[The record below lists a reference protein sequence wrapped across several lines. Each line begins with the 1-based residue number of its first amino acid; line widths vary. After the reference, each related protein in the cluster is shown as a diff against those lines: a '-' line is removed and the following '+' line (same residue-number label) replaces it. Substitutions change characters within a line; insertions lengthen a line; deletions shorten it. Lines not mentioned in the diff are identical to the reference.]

1 MRVRGESGNNPGRA
15 GEKNTTPFV
24 FHRSQRN
31 AVLLSCHL
39 DDNLSGN
46 AIQHREVQ
54 GNESE
59 RFLSY
64 FKSRGGVTY
73 RQGGIASG
81 FHRHQANSEPRLLR
95 LKGRHT
101 VRLLEVPAID
111 WSYIS
116 RGDVY
121 LLDLYE
127 VIFIWNGV
135 KSNRYERLQA
145 MQRARQLR
153 DERGKAN
160 IVVVEDGEESK
171 MSKDELKLF
180 ESRLPL
186 KEKHAKLNASDSLD
200 ENDDDK
206 RLDAAHIKLYKC
218 SDESGTLKVTE
229 KKAGPLEKS
238 DLESEVS
245 DTEVFVQ
252 LNADMPVVQDAYI
265 IDNGAYGIWVWVGR
279 RSNPK
284 ERREAMRNALV
295 SFGRTLTGNED
306 DVAVLLPSTR
316 TSVSLGAHAIRRCEH
331 LDQSF
336 PR

>member
-1 MRVRGESGNNPGRA
+1 MTQIDE
-15 GEKNTTPFV
+15 T
-24 FHRSQRN
+24 H
-31 AVLLSCHL
+31 VLSECL
-39 DDNLSGN
+39 DDHLAGN
-46 AIQHREVQ
+46 PVQHREVQ

-64 FKSRGGVTY
+64 FKARGGITY

-81 FHRHQANSEPRLLR
+81 FHRHQSNNEPRLFR

-101 VRLLEVPAID
+101 VRLFEMASID
-111 WSYIS
+111 WSHIF

-121 LLDLYE
+121 LLDLNE
-127 VIFIWNGV
+127 VIFVWNGSR
-135 KSNRYERLQA
+135 SNKFERLQA

-160 IVVVEDGEESK
+160 IVIIEDGEETK
-171 MSKDELKLF
+171 MHKDELKLF
-180 ESRLPL
+180 ETKLAL
-186 KEKHAKLNASDSLD
+186 KDKSTKLNTNDTSE
-200 ENDDDK
+200 ENDDDT

-229 KKAGPLEKS
+229 KKAGPLVRT

-245 DTEVFVQ
+245 SFCCSTVGSDLVF
-252 LNADMPVVQDAYI
+252 QDAYI
-265 IDNGAYGIWVWVGR
+265 VDNGAYGVWVWVGR

-295 SFGRTLTGNED
+295 SCLSC
-306 DVAVLLPSTR
+306 ASWH
-316 TSVSLGAHAIRRCEH
+316 SS
-331 LDQSF
+331 SKK
-336 PR
+336 